1 MKRCIAYIIQ
11 LLNMTD
17 CEAVIAAACATAPEL
32 PMAAN
37 GNQQQRQPTAA
48 AGIATTSAT
57 LVMCHFKV
65 QTEQ

>member
-1 MKRCIAYIIQ
+1 
-11 LLNMTD
+11 MTD

-57 LVMCHFKV
+57 LVVCHFKV
-65 QTEQ
+65 QNEQ